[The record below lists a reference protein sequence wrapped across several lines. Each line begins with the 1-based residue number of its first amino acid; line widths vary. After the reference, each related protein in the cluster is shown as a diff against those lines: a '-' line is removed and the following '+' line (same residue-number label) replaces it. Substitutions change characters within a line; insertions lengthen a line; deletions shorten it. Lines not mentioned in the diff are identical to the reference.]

1 MTQTLSG
8 NPQITGISYN
18 GVLLQSDL
26 TLTKNISGQV
36 LLNGY
41 GFRNTTNVL
50 ISADNETAYTELTSI
65 SIFDNLPPVSG
76 QLTSFNILNDNQIEI
91 NGINI
96 YPGGDAKIRFIPYNI
111 VGYDFSDLSYLDVLS
126 GRGIPTTFINI
137 PPQLNP
143 FEGTIY
149 TLGEQDDYSRT
160 GNTLTS
166 LNGPRFAIDV
176 TGLTEL
182 TILSTNTA
190 NGLSATTKYP
200 YKSLYYLDDIFITKS
215 RDFIYPLPES
225 RIYKLNR
232 EYYNELGRRTTDVF
246 FISGGISPS
255 PPPIILGSIATTWQ
269 TISSTPNPNGEEDK
283 FRFLNFEGGE
293 NTGTELISGEWNT
306 EWWGYSARDLYNF
319 SGVSYNIRGPGKPG
333 NYKDENNVT
342 LITPRHGVCNEHWG
356 SGEDP
361 KVGDSMYFYDHT
373 TGMSVSAE
381 VEAVSATGV
390 DDIRMVKYDRDL
402 TALGDIKV
410 YKLPLYTQPI
420 NPNTYC
426 TIYQGGN
433 GPFGTGSSDR
443 HAGLGTQT
451 EYNYLGSMLFQTK
464 LGATDLWSV
473 SSIFTGTYFA
483 LSSIDVG
490 DSSSPTFIIYNNDIL
505 LASTFW
511 FGIDIIRSKVVGPNY
526 GLSAIQAVLSSGI
539 ETLGNSEGYILSTVE
554 LP

>member
-36 LLNGY
+36 ILNGY

-246 FISGGISPS
+246 FISGGITPP
-255 PPPIILGSIATTWQ
+255 PPPIILDSIATTWQ

-381 VEAVSATGV
+381 VEAISATEV
-390 DDIRMVKYDRDL
+390 DDIRMIKYDRDL

-410 YKLPLYTQPI
+410 YKLPLFTTLI
-420 NPNTYC
+420 NANTFC

-443 HAGLGTQT
+443 HAGLGTHSSIT
-451 EYNYLGSMLFQTK
+451 DVVGTPLFDTQ

-483 LSSIDVG
+483 LSSLAVG

-505 LASTFW
+505 LASSFW
-511 FGIDIIRSKVVGPNY
+511 FGNGSGPNY